1 MLNHAFLIIAHDSPE
16 LLKRIINNVKVPNH
30 YVFIHLD
37 KNADQQRFN
46 MIQEERVT
54 FIDNIYVTHGGFS
67 LIMAEIMLMKAA
79 LKSDVNFDYFHLIS
93 GHDYLCRSMSEF
105 DSFFELNNGRSYMH
119 YDSDEQHELSLIH
132 I

>member
-79 LKSDVNFDYFHLIS
+79 LKSDVNFDYFQ
-93 GHDYLCRSMSEF
+93 RSSI
-105 DSFFELNNGRSYMH
+105 N
-119 YDSDEQHELSLIH
+119 
-132 I
+132 